1 MIRLIIDLYNSISSF
16 NINIDQNSLFPR
28 IFPFDNFD
36 FVSRFWYNCLQIIL
50 INVEISIPQF
60 NLSNIWL
67 NNSNYICFF
76 IMEYLRDLMWLYFY
90 YYSWT
95 NPRNLV
101 LLVHVFILYFDII
114 FGSQSRK
121 QFIDV
126 LFWLLFFLLN
136 SLILIILVFIISD
149 GKQFIRFDNHL
160 LKINP
165 KLPIPKINF
174 LLILNL
180 FIM

>member
-16 NINIDQNSLFPR
+16 NINIDQNPLFPR

-36 FVSRFWYNCLQIIL
+36 FMSRFWYNCLQIIL
-50 INVEISIPQF
+50 INVEISIPKF

-101 LLVHVFILYFDII
+101 LLVHVFILYLHII

-121 QFIDV
+121 
-126 LFWLLFFLLN
+126 
-136 SLILIILVFIISD
+136 
-149 GKQFIRFDNHL
+149 
-160 LKINP
+160 
-165 KLPIPKINF
+165 
-174 LLILNL
+174 
-180 FIM
+180 